1 MSFSDL
7 ETMSLH
13 DFIARN
19 RGDDGT
25 LWFFQHIPKTAGS
38 SFSAELA
45 KHSGP
50 YFNIFI
56 DSEDRDTPYGDA
68 FAAATARFLSS
79 AETRRFR
86 SASGHLSI
94 DLVERI
100 RDAHPGPCGLAKEV
114 ADFPDLDA
122 YIEGSPAVRNK
133 TVFFLAGVRGG
144 DPAEIVPWILSRFD
158 YIGLLEEMALS
169 HTILSQLLCM
179 PDADVE
185 HRRSTEE
192 VAANAERPTEAQL
205 DRIRAKNRLDEA
217 LFNAVS
223 LTHRRLRA
231 RSLPEVAA

>member
-1 MSFSDL
+1 MSRDSL
-7 ETMSLH
+7 EAQC
-13 DFIARN
+13 AR
-19 RGDDGT
+19 
-25 LWFFQHIPKTAGS
+25 FEVP
-38 SFSAELA
+38 
-45 KHSGP
+45 
-50 YFNIFI
+50 
-56 DSEDRDTPYGDA
+56 EDRSKPDGRKVALNIAWLPPSNEADA
-68 FAAATARFLSS
+68 
-79 AETRRFR
+79 AE
-86 SASGHLSI
+86 
-94 DLVERI
+94 D
-100 RDAHPGPCGLAKEV
+100 P
-114 ADFPDLDA
+114 
-122 YIEGSPAVRNK
+122 
-133 TVFFLAGVRGG
+133 VFFLAGVRGG
-144 DPAEIVPWILSRFD
+144 DPAEIVPWIVSRFD